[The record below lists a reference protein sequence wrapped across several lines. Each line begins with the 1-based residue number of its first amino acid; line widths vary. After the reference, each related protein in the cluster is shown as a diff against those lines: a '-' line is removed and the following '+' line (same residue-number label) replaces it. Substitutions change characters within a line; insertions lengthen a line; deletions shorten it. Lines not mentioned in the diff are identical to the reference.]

1 MLNLILLICKRVELF
16 LENGKG
22 NMKQPSD
29 HAPKGLLKYTTGDA
43 TLPNGSSMRYV
54 LQIVNDAG
62 KYGAGFSGAL
72 SARWPKVETE
82 YRAWWRSRY
91 GKLNLGDI
99 QIIQILS
106 DLCVINMV
114 AQHDVV
120 SKDNP
125 KPIDYKAL
133 QMCLAKAGSEISQYN
148 AGVHIPRIG
157 CGLAGGSWDEIEPLI
172 DQELLKRGINV
183 TVYDQE

>member
-1 MLNLILLICKRVELF
+1 
-16 LENGKG
+16 
-22 NMKQPSD
+22 MKQPSD
-29 HAPKGLLKYTTGDA
+29 HAPKGILKYVTGDA
-43 TLPNGSSMRYV
+43 TLPNGSSLRYI

-82 YRAWWRSRY
+82 YRSWWRARY

-99 QIIQILS
+99 QVIQVLS

-133 QMCLAKAGSEISQYN
+133 QMCLAKVGVEVSQYN
-148 AGVHIPRIG
+148 ASIHMPRIG
-157 CGLAGGSWDEIEPLI
+157 CQRAGGSWEEVEPLI